1 MTGTEIAVVLGAS
14 LLGAFVKSVTG
25 MGYPLLAVP
34 LITLVLGVEDAV
46 VIVAAPNVT
55 ANMLLCFGAR
65 TSMSESRDLPSL
77 VGWGMGGAVLGT
89 FALVSVPE
97 DPLLIALV
105 LTIGAFVVNYIRAP
119 SVAIAPATAAKFS
132 PLVGAL
138 AGLMQGAVGV
148 SGPVVA
154 TWLHGY
160 RLPKQVYVF
169 SVTVIF
175 GFSGLVQLVLL
186 AASGAYDRDL
196 LAVSALAFVPVLAM
210 IPIGTALRAR
220 LGGAAFER
228 AVLAVLVGSAG
239 ALVYRV
245 VT

>member
-1 MTGTEIAVVLGAS
+1 MTGAEIAVVLGAS

-25 MGYPLLAVP
+25 MGYPLIAVP

-55 ANMLLCFGAR
+55 ANALLCLGAR
-65 TSMSESRDLPSL
+65 EGRSEARDLGPL
-77 VGWGMGGAVLGT
+77 VALGMVGAVFGT

-97 DPLLIALV
+97 APLLLALV
-105 LTIGAFVVNYIRAP
+105 ATIGAFVINYVRSPELRIDAGTASRWAP
-119 SVAIAPATAAKFS
+119 G
-132 PLVGAL
+132 VGMI

-160 RLPKQVYVF
+160 RLPKQTYVF
-169 SVTVIF
+169 SVTLIF
-175 GFSGLVQLVLL
+175 GLSGFVQLVLL
-186 AASGAYDRDL
+186 AASGEFDADRTL
-196 LAVSALAFVPVLAM
+196 VSALAFVPVLAM
-210 IPIGTALRAR
+210 IPVGTALRAR
-220 LGGAAFER
+220 LGGRTFER
-228 AVLAVLVGSAG
+228 AVLVVLVVSAL
-239 ALVYRV
+239 ALVVRV